1 MQYKRKNLNNLEPT
15 MKEILLFL
23 LVLILSVLFYPYIV
37 AIVIGTLS
45 MFIIGPIF
53 GVLVGLLIF
62 GLLRKDQPQEPDK

>member
-1 MQYKRKNLNNLEPT
+1 MKSNNLEPI

-23 LVLILSVLFYPYIV
+23 LVLILSVFFYPYIV
-37 AIVIGTLS
+37 AIVIGILS

-62 GLLRKDQPQEPDK
+62 GLLRKDQPEEPDK

>member
-23 LVLILSVLFYPYIV
+23 LVLILSVFFYPYIV
-37 AIVIGTLS
+37 AIVIGILS

-62 GLLRKDQPQEPDK
+62 GLLRKDQPEEPDK

>member
-1 MQYKRKNLNNLEPT
+1 

-23 LVLILSVLFYPYIV
+23 LVLILSVFFYPYIV
-37 AIVIGTLS
+37 AIVIGVLS

>member
-1 MQYKRKNLNNLEPT
+1 MNSNNLEPI

-23 LVLILSVLFYPYIV
+23 LVLILSVFFYPYIV
-37 AIVIGTLS
+37 AIVIGVLS

>member
-1 MQYKRKNLNNLEPT
+1 MQYKRKNLNNLEPI

-23 LVLILSVLFYPYIV
+23 LVLILSVFFYPYIV
-37 AIVIGTLS
+37 AIVIGILS

-62 GLLRKDQPQEPDK
+62 GLLRKDQPEEPDK

>member
-1 MQYKRKNLNNLEPT
+1 

-23 LVLILSVLFYPYIV
+23 LVLILSVFFYPYIV
-37 AIVIGTLS
+37 AIVIGTLSMFIIGTLS

-62 GLLRKDQPQEPDK
+62 GLLRKDQPEEPDK

>member
-1 MQYKRKNLNNLEPT
+1 MNSNNLEPT

-23 LVLILSVLFYPYIV
+23 LVLILSVFFYPYIV
-37 AIVIGTLS
+37 AIVIGILS

>member
-1 MQYKRKNLNNLEPT
+1 

-37 AIVIGTLS
+37 AIVIGILS

-62 GLLRKDQPQEPDK
+62 GLLRKDQPEEPDK

>member
-23 LVLILSVLFYPYIV
+23 LVLILSVFFYPYIV
-37 AIVIGTLS
+37 AIVIGVLS

-62 GLLRKDQPQEPDK
+62 GLLRKDQPEEPDK

>member
-1 MQYKRKNLNNLEPT
+1 

-23 LVLILSVLFYPYIV
+23 LVLILSVFFYPYIV
-37 AIVIGTLS
+37 AIVIGVLS

-62 GLLRKDQPQEPDK
+62 GLLRKDQPEEPDK

>member
-1 MQYKRKNLNNLEPT
+1 

-23 LVLILSVLFYPYIV
+23 LVLILSVFFYPYIV
-37 AIVIGTLS
+37 AIVIGILS